1 MEEREREA
9 TLVETQALSVSH
21 SKFSFPTSVLPRPP
35 SVSASPSLIPRLDLQ
50 VQTST
55 MKFLHELFLRDR
67 RPSFNMADPG
77 PGSVRANL
85 ADQTEAKSHAF
96 VRVNS
101 IHCLS
106 LSLSLSHS
114 CNNASSLSNALY
126 ISLSLFFP
134 APYPLH
140 RCRSLPLSPPP
151 PPFFF
156 PLPLTC
162 TPPPCFLPH
171 HPRERPFQSMSSR
184 QRSFRQ
190 SFSEG
195 RARQRLSRG
204 GARGEGEESDRSPDG
219 DSLETS
225 RSSSFSSSGFT
236 PERIPFRL

>member
-1 MEEREREA
+1 M
-9 TLVETQALSVSH
+9 VETQALSVSH
-21 SKFSFPTSVLPRPP
+21 SKFSFPTSVLPPLP
-35 SVSASPSLIPRLDLQ
+35 IRLRDSRSLQ
-50 VQTST
+50 VQTSA

-101 IHCLS
+101 IHCPS
-106 LSLSLSHS
+106 LSLSPSISHS
-114 CNNASSLSNALY
+114 CNDASSLSNSLLY
-126 ISLSLFFP
+126 ISTCICISLFLFLLP

-140 RCRSLPLSPPP
+140 RSLPLCHSPS
-151 PPFFF
+151 PFSF

-190 SFSEG
+190 SFLEG
-195 RARQRLSRG
+195 RARQRLSPPVGVRERRG
-204 GARGEGEESDRSPDG
+204 GGGERDRSPSG

-225 RSSSFSSSGFT
+225 RSSPLSSSSGFT

>member
-1 MEEREREA
+1 M
-9 TLVETQALSVSH
+9 VETQALSVSH

-106 LSLSLSHS
+106 LSLSHS
-114 CNNASSLSNALY
+114 CNNTSSLSNALY
-126 ISLSLFFP
+126 IYLSLSSS
-134 APYPLH
+134 PLH
-140 RCRSLPLSPPP
+140 TPSIAAALYHSRLLLLLPFSFLSLLLAPLHPV
-151 PPFFF
+151 FFR
-156 PLPLTC
+156 T
-162 TPPPCFLPH
+162 TH
-171 HPRERPFQSMSSR
+171 ER
-184 QRSFRQ
+184 
-190 SFSEG
+190 
-195 RARQRLSRG
+195 
-204 GARGEGEESDRSPDG
+204 DRSN
-219 DSLETS
+219 
-225 RSSSFSSSGFT
+225 R
-236 PERIPFRL
+236 

>member
-1 MEEREREA
+1 M
-9 TLVETQALSVSH
+9 VETQALSVSH
-21 SKFSFPTSVLPRPP
+21 SKFSFPTSVLP
-35 SVSASPSLIPRLDLQ
+35 SLPIRLRDSRSLQ
-50 VQTST
+50 VQTSA

-67 RPSFNMADPG
+67 RPSFNMADNPG

-101 IHCLS
+101 IHCPS
-106 LSLSLSHS
+106 LSLSPSISHS
-114 CNNASSLSNALY
+114 CNDASSLSNSLLY
-126 ISLSLFFP
+126 ISACISSSSSLHTP
-134 APYPLH
+134 STALCH
-140 RCRSLPLSPPP
+140 SPS
-151 PPFFF
+151 PFSF

-190 SFSEG
+190 SFLEG
-195 RARQRLSRG
+195 RARQRLSPPVGVRERRG
-204 GARGEGEESDRSPDG
+204 GGGERDRSPSG

-225 RSSSFSSSGFT
+225 RSSPLSSSSGFT